1 MNATQMSFLVHFSI
15 LQIGDLYQKGTGTGS
30 YYTEGIM
37 TFSNWVFVFS
47 IWGCTQ
53 FKYKLCV

>member
-1 MNATQMSFLVHFSI
+1 MH
-15 LQIGDLYQKGTGTGS
+15 K
-30 YYTEGIM
+30 EKIM

-53 FKYKLCV
+53 FKNKICGKNSCWDANNNNDS